1 MNPKKQQ
8 YRRLRDSEW
17 PDDRLLR
24 KVLPLRVSSFK
35 VNVCVAQHIGDRHEQ
50 QDRVGII
57 TSPRNPGAMLAIV
70 ADGMG
75 GRTGGR
81 LAADQVVSTAENL
94 FKDMTE
100 NDSTYRDLLLH
111 LAAEA
116 HTVIRLTAIAAE
128 KEPHSTLCALIIKK
142 NYAIWAHAG
151 DSRLYFFRGGRLLH
165 RTPDHTYAEQLRE
178 EGRHEEAE
186 VAAGRYK
193 NILVSALGINKK
205 PKVEIGEDNSL
216 RAGDIF
222 LLSSD
227 GLWAYFDD
235 DELVEILHQLPPREA
250 SERLVS
256 LARERAEG
264 RGDNLSL
271 AIIKLEP
278 QPKAAPGRRA

>member
-1 MNPKKQQ
+1 MT
-8 YRRLRDSEW
+8 
-17 PDDRLLR
+17 
-24 KVLPLRVSSFK
+24 SFK
-35 VNVCVAQHIGDRHEQ
+35 LSVCVAQHIGDRQEQ
-50 QDRVGII
+50 QDRVAII

-81 LAADQVVSTAENL
+81 MAADQVVSTAENL

-100 NDSTYRDLLLH
+100 RDSTFRDMLLH

-116 HTVIRLTAIAAE
+116 HTVIRLTAIASE

-151 DSRLYFFRGGRLLH
+151 DSRLYFFRGGKLVH
-165 RTPDHTYAEQLRE
+165 RTEDHTYAEQLRL
-178 EGRHEEAE
+178 EGRYEDAE
-186 VAAGRYK
+186 IAAGRYK

-205 PKVEIGEDNSL
+205 PKIVIGEDAAL
-216 RAGDIF
+216 REGDIF
-222 LLSSD
+222 LLASD
-227 GLWAYFDD
+227 GMWAYFED
-235 DELVEILHQLPPREA
+235 DELAEILQQLSPRDA

-256 LARERAEG
+256 LTRERAEG
-264 RGDNLSL
+264 RGDNLSV

-278 QPKAAPGRRA
+278 QPKEAPRGRS

>member
-1 MNPKKQQ
+1 
-8 YRRLRDSEW
+8 
-17 PDDRLLR
+17 
-24 KVLPLRVSSFK
+24 VTSFK
-35 VNVCVAQHIGDRHEQ
+35 LNVCVAQHIGDRQEQ
-50 QDRVGII
+50 QDRVAII

-81 LAADQVVSTAENL
+81 MAADQVVSTAENL

-100 NDSTYRDLLLH
+100 RDSTFRDMLLH

-116 HTVIRLTAIAAE
+116 HTVIRLTAISSE

-151 DSRLYFFRGGRLLH
+151 DSRLYFFRGAKLVH
-165 RTPDHTYAEQLRE
+165 RTEDHTYAEQLRL
-178 EGRHEEAE
+178 EGRHEDAE
-186 VAAGRYK
+186 IAAGRYK

-205 PKVEIGEDNSL
+205 PKIVIGEDAAL
-216 RAGDIF
+216 REGDTF
-222 LLSSD
+222 LLASD
-227 GLWAYFDD
+227 GMWAYFED
-235 DELVEILHQLPPREA
+235 DELAEILQQLSPRDA

-264 RGDNLSL
+264 RGDNLSV

-278 QPKAAPGRRA
+278 QLREQQRGRG

>member
-1 MNPKKQQ
+1 MI
-8 YRRLRDSEW
+8 DSSERS
-17 PDDRLLR
+17 D
-24 KVLPLRVSSFK
+24 LRVSSFK
-35 VNVCVAQHIGDRHEQ
+35 VNVVTAQHIGDRHEQ
-50 QDRVGII
+50 QDRVAII
-57 TSPRNPGAMLAIV
+57 TSPRNPGALLAIV

-81 LAADQVVSTAENL
+81 LAADQVVQTAENL

-100 NDSTYRDLLLH
+100 NDSTFRDMLLH

-165 RTPDHTYAEQLRE
+165 RTADHTYAEQLRL
-178 EGRHEEAE
+178 EGRHDEAD
-186 VAAGRYK
+186 VAAGRFK

-205 PKVEIGEDNSL
+205 PKVEIGEDSSL

-227 GLWAYFDD
+227 GLWAYFED
-235 DELVEILHQLPPREA
+235 DELVEILHQMPPREA
-250 SERLVS
+250 SEQLLS

-271 AIIKLEP
+271 AIIRLEP
-278 QPKAAPGRRA
+278 QDKTPPARPLAR

>member
-1 MNPKKQQ
+1 MIDSPKVD
-8 YRRLRDSEW
+8 L
-17 PDDRLLR
+17 
-24 KVLPLRVSSFK
+24 VRVSSFK
-35 VNVCVAQHIGDRHEQ
+35 VNACVAQHIGDRQEQ
-50 QDRVGII
+50 QDRAAIL

-94 FKDMTE
+94 FKDMTDR
-100 NDSTYRDLLLH
+100 DSTFRDMLLH

-151 DSRLYFFRGGRLLH
+151 DSRLYFFRGGRLVH
-165 RTPDHTYAEQLRE
+165 RTEDHTYAEQLRL
-178 EGRHEEAE
+178 EGRHEDADI
-186 VAAGRYK
+186 AAGRYK

-205 PKVEIGEDNSL
+205 PKVVIGEENAL
-216 RAGDIF
+216 REGDMF
-222 LLSSD
+222 LLASD
-227 GLWAYFDD
+227 GMWAYFE
-235 DELVEILHQLPPREA
+235 DEELAEILYSLPPREA

-264 RGDNLSL
+264 RGDNLSVV
-271 AIIKLEP
+271 IIRLDP
-278 QPKAAPGRRA
+278 QPRQPLRR

>member
-1 MNPKKQQ
+1 MT
-8 YRRLRDSEW
+8 
-17 PDDRLLR
+17 
-24 KVLPLRVSSFK
+24 SFT
-35 VNVCVAQHIGDRHEQ
+35 VNVCVAQHIGDRQEP
-50 QDRVGII
+50 QDRGAII

-81 LAADQVVSTAENL
+81 MAADQVVSTAENL

-100 NDSTYRDLLLH
+100 RDSTFRDMLLH

-116 HTVIRLTAIAAE
+116 HTVIRLTAISSE

-151 DSRLYFFRGGRLLH
+151 DSRLYFFRGAKLVH
-165 RTPDHTYAEQLRE
+165 RTEDHTYAEQLRL
-178 EGRHEEAE
+178 EGRYEDAE
-186 VAAGRYK
+186 IASGRYK

-205 PKVEIGEDNSL
+205 PKIVIGEDAAL
-216 RAGDIF
+216 REGDVF
-222 LLSSD
+222 LLASD
-227 GLWAYFDD
+227 GMWAYFED
-235 DELVEILHQLPPREA
+235 DELAEIVQQLSPRDA

-256 LARERAEG
+256 LTRERAEG
-264 RGDNLSL
+264 RGDNLSV

-278 QPKAAPGRRA
+278 QPREGQRGRS

>member
-1 MNPKKQQ
+1 MT
-8 YRRLRDSEW
+8 
-17 PDDRLLR
+17 
-24 KVLPLRVSSFK
+24 SFK
-35 VNVCVAQHIGDRHEQ
+35 VNVCVAQHIGDRQEQ
-50 QDRVGII
+50 QDRVAII

-81 LAADQVVSTAENL
+81 MAADQVVSTAENL

-100 NDSTYRDLLLH
+100 RDSTFRDMLLH

-116 HTVIRLTAIAAE
+116 HTVIRLTAISSE

-151 DSRLYFFRGGRLLH
+151 DSRLYFFRGSKLVH
-165 RTPDHTYAEQLRE
+165 RTEDHTYAEQLRL
-178 EGRHEEAE
+178 EGRYEDAE
-186 VAAGRYK
+186 IASGRYK

-205 PKVEIGEDNSL
+205 PKIVIGEDAAL
-216 RAGDIF
+216 REGDTF
-222 LLSSD
+222 LLASD
-227 GLWAYFDD
+227 GMWAYFED
-235 DELVEILHQLPPREA
+235 DELAEILQQLSPRDA

-264 RGDNLSL
+264 RGDNLSV

-278 QPKAAPGRRA
+278 QPREAQRGRA

>member
-1 MNPKKQQ
+1 M
-8 YRRLRDSEW
+8 
-17 PDDRLLR
+17 
-24 KVLPLRVSSFK
+24 SSFK
-35 VNVCVAQHIGDRHEQ
+35 VNVCVAQHIGDRQEQ
-50 QDRVGII
+50 QDRAAII

-94 FKDMTE
+94 FKDMTDR
-100 NDSTYRDLLLH
+100 DSTYRDLLLH

-142 NYAIWAHAG
+142 NYAIWANAG
-151 DSRLYFFRGGRLLH
+151 DSRLYFFRNGRLVH
-165 RTPDHTYAEQLRE
+165 RTEDHTYAEQLRL
-178 EGRHEEAE
+178 EGRHEDAE
-186 VAAGRYK
+186 LAAVRYK

-205 PKVEIGEDNSL
+205 PKVAIGEENAL
-216 RAGDIF
+216 REGDMF
-222 LLSSD
+222 LLASD
-227 GLWAYFDD
+227 GLWAYFED
-235 DELVEILHQLPPREA
+235 DELGDILYSQPPREA

-264 RGDNLSL
+264 RGDNLSVV
-271 AIIKLEP
+271 IIRLDP
-278 QPKAAPGRRA
+278 QPKQALRGQS

>member
-1 MNPKKQQ
+1 M
-8 YRRLRDSEW
+8 
-17 PDDRLLR
+17 
-24 KVLPLRVSSFK
+24 SSFK
-35 VNVCVAQHIGDRHEQ
+35 VNACVAQHIGDRQEQ
-50 QDRVGII
+50 QDRAAII

-94 FKDMTE
+94 FKDMTDR
-100 NDSTYRDLLLH
+100 DSTFRDMLLH

-151 DSRLYFFRGGRLLH
+151 DSRLYFFRSGRLVH
-165 RTPDHTYAEQLRE
+165 RTEDHTYAEQLRQ
-178 EGRHEEAE
+178 EGRHEDADI
-186 VAAGRYK
+186 AAGRYK

-205 PKVEIGEDNSL
+205 PRVVIGEENAL
-216 RAGDIF
+216 REGDMF
-222 LLSSD
+222 LLASD
-227 GLWAYFDD
+227 GLWAYFED
-235 DELVEILHQLPPREA
+235 DELSEILHGEPPREA
-250 SERLVS
+250 SERLIS

-264 RGDNLSL
+264 RGDNLSVV
-271 AIIKLEP
+271 IIRLDP
-278 QPKAAPGRRA
+278 QPKQAVRR

>member
-1 MNPKKQQ
+1 
-8 YRRLRDSEW
+8 
-17 PDDRLLR
+17 
-24 KVLPLRVSSFK
+24 VTSFK
-35 VNVCVAQHIGDRHEQ
+35 VNVCVAQHIGDRQEQ
-50 QDRVGII
+50 QDRVAII

-81 LAADQVVSTAENL
+81 MAADQVVSTAENL

-100 NDSTYRDLLLH
+100 RDSTFRDMLLH

-116 HTVIRLTAIAAE
+116 HTVIRLTAISSE

-151 DSRLYFFRGGRLLH
+151 DSRLYFFRGAKLVH
-165 RTPDHTYAEQLRE
+165 RTEDHTYAEQLRL
-178 EGRHEEAE
+178 EGRYEDAE
-186 VAAGRYK
+186 IASGRYK

-205 PKVEIGEDNSL
+205 PKIVIGEDAAL
-216 RAGDIF
+216 REGDTF
-222 LLSSD
+222 LLASD
-227 GLWAYFDD
+227 GMWAYFED
-235 DELVEILHQLPPREA
+235 DELAEILQQLSPRDA

-264 RGDNLSL
+264 RGDNLSV

-278 QPKAAPGRRA
+278 QPREAQSGRA

>member
-1 MNPKKQQ
+1 MIDFFQ
-8 YRRLRDSEW
+8 SS
-17 PDDRLLR
+17 
-24 KVLPLRVSSFK
+24 KVRVSSFQ

-50 QDRVGII
+50 QDRVAII

-81 LAADQVVSTAENL
+81 MAADQVVSTADNL

-100 NDSTYRDLLLH
+100 RDSSYRDLLLH

-116 HTVIRLTAIAAE
+116 HTVIRLTAIASE

-142 NYAIWAHAG
+142 NQAIWAHAG
-151 DSRLYFFRGGRLLH
+151 DSRLYFFRGGKLSH
-165 RTPDHTYAEQLRE
+165 RTDDHTYAEQLRL
-178 EGRHEEAE
+178 EGRHEDAE
-186 VAAGRYK
+186 VAASRYK

-205 PKVEIGEDNSL
+205 PKVEVGEDATL

-235 DELVEILHQLPPREA
+235 DELTEILHAMPPRDA

-278 QPKAAPGRRA
+278 QPKGAAARA

>member
-1 MNPKKQQ
+1 M
-8 YRRLRDSEW
+8 
-17 PDDRLLR
+17 
-24 KVLPLRVSSFK
+24 SSFK
-35 VNVCVAQHIGDRHEQ
+35 VNVCVAQHIGDRQEQ
-50 QDRVGII
+50 QDRVAII

-100 NDSTYRDLLLH
+100 RDSTYRDLLLH

-128 KEPHSTLCALIIKK
+128 KEPHATLCALIIKK

-151 DSRLYFFRGGRLLH
+151 DSRLYFFRGGKLVH
-165 RTPDHTYAEQLRE
+165 RTEDHTYAEQLRQ
-178 EGRHEEAE
+178 EGREDADL
-186 VAAGRYK
+186 VASRYK

-205 PKVEIGEDNSL
+205 PKVVIGEDATL

-222 LLSSD
+222 VLASD
-227 GLWAYFDD
+227 GMWAYFED
-235 DELVEILHQLPPREA
+235 DELIELLHSMTAREA
-250 SERLVS
+250 SERMVS

-264 RGDNLSL
+264 RGDNLSV
-271 AIIKLEP
+271 AIIKLDP
-278 QPKAAPGRRA
+278 QPTSPVGRAPSPLR